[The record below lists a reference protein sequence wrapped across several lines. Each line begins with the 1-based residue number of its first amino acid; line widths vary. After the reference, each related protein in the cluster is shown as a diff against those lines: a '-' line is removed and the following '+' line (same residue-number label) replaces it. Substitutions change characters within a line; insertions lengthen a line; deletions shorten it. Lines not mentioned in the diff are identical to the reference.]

1 MHRGEQLTEEEI
13 NIKYGNSEK
22 SKKHVVQYMARLLLG
37 ESEDLTTSLLT
48 VVVLSRSKNR
58 RILLAGGEST
68 DPNFVK
74 VFLTEIKKGQ
84 RRTLSMSKK
93 ESELLKKSLSDE
105 LFSVKNNCEY
115 VHQERRKMNIQMNE
129 DDGLDMVRFLFL
141 LLFRRFILNKIF
153 CIFLI

>member
-1 MHRGEQLTEEEI
+1 M
-13 NIKYGNSEK
+13 KYFVNFIFWK
-22 SKKHVVQYMARLLLG
+22 WF
-37 ESEDLTTSLLT
+37 
-48 VVVLSRSKNR
+48 
-58 RILLAGGEST
+58 AGGEST

-93 ESELLKKSLSDE
+93 ESELLKNSLSDE

-141 LLFRRFILNKIF
+141 NYFSPIYSQ
-153 CIFLI
+153 